1 VAPDH
6 AGFALVVTARQTTRG
21 LPQVV
26 RIPAPSRPAPAPGA
40 PRRVA
45 AAGLPSRWPVYLVLY
60 VLAATISAITVYK
73 GLQPNDEGLMLQAAR
88 RIAQGQVPYSDFWW
102 YYPPGQSYLLG
113 GLWSAFGPSLITW
126 RVVRVL
132 ADAAVAV
139 LAYALARREAGPKLS
154 LAAWAAATLAMAQ
167 LPQPHPF
174 PIALALALASLL
186 LFPRRPVIAGIVA
199 GVCAL
204 WRLEFAGYLAVG
216 VVLALAV
223 RPVPGPDRVRA
234 AGRFVGTAVL
244 AGTALFAPVVAAAG
258 LGKAWDLVVRYPV
271 VDFAKYQSLPFPIDY
286 DGPLNTSSV
295 GGFLS
300 DSFEN
305 MLRFYL
311 PLALVIGL
319 AAALLSLL
327 LRARRDDWAWLASA
341 VFALGMTHYL
351 IVRPDEFHT
360 APLVVLVSVLAAWAV
375 AHARLGM
382 PARRRRKVHATMPF
396 ARGAAGRHP
405 GQVKPAEPLLERR
418 EGQLPR
424 LTPFVAASGARP
436 RRLLALVPAIVAA
449 AALAYV
455 IAEGFDAK
463 LLALR
468 DDTAPLHLSMADGVQ
483 ANPRSVGPLE
493 RAVRFVD
500 QRVPPGRPIYVTTR
514 RSDLVTSGNPLFY
527 VLALRN
533 NPTRYDIAAPGVVT
547 SAPVQNEIV
556 GDLERTQTPIVVRYV
571 SPVTTAPEPNRAGQS
586 TGVTILDRYLS
597 QAYRPAARFGYYVI
611 LERKPPP
618 RRAHRRRR

>member
-1 VAPDH
+1 L
-6 AGFALVVTARQTTRG
+6 ALVVTARQTTRRV
-21 LPQVV
+21 PQLV
-26 RIPAPSRPAPAPGA
+26 RIPAPSRPSPAPGA
-40 PRRVA
+40 PQRIKLERRP
-45 AAGLPSRWPVYLVLY
+45 GGWPVYLMLFAV
-60 VLAATISAITVYK
+60 AAGVSAITVYK

-88 RIAQGQVPYSDFWW
+88 RIAQGQIPYSDFWW
-102 YYPPGQSYLLG
+102 YNPPGQPYLLG
-113 GLWSAFGPSLITW
+113 GLWSALGPSLLTW
-126 RVVRVL
+126 RVVRVFS
-132 ADAAVAV
+132 DAAVAV

-154 LAAWAAATLAMAQ
+154 VAAWAGATLAMAQ

-199 GVCAL
+199 GVCAF

-223 RPVPGPDRVRA
+223 RPGPGPDRVGA
-234 AGRFVGTAVL
+234 AGRFVVSAVL
-244 AGTALFAPVVAAAG
+244 AGAALFAPVVAAAG
-258 LGKAWDLVVRYPV
+258 LDKAWDLAVRHPV

-295 GGFLS
+295 GGFIS

-305 MLRFYL
+305 VLRFYL

-327 LRARRDDWAWLASA
+327 LRASRDDWAWLASA

-360 APLVVLVSVLAAWAV
+360 APLAVMVSVLAAWAV
-375 AHARLGM
+375 AHARLGV

-396 ARGAAGRHP
+396 PRGAAGPHP

-418 EGQLPR
+418 EGQLAR
-424 LTPFVAASGARP
+424 LTPFVAATGARP
-436 RRLLALVPAIVAA
+436 RRVLAVLPAIVAA
-449 AALAYV
+449 AALVYV

-463 LLALR
+463 LFALR
-468 DDTAPLHLSMADGVQ
+468 DDTAPLHLPIADGVH

-493 RAVRFVD
+493 RAVHFVD
-500 QRVPPGRPIYVTTR
+500 QRVPAGRPIYVTTR
-514 RSDLVTSGNPLFY
+514 RSDLVTSGDPLFY
-527 VLALRN
+527 VLARRN

-556 GDLERTQTPIVVRYV
+556 SDLERTQTKIVVRYV
-571 SPVTTAPEPNRAGQS
+571 SPVTTTPEPNRAGRS
-586 TGVTILDRYLS
+586 SGVTILDRYLA

-611 LERKPPP
+611 LERKPPL
-618 RRAHRRRR
+618 AHHRH